1 MIAALLSIL
10 IAAPVYGYDVLGVA
24 KYCSTYLRAPQLPA
38 VSTLMGTFG
47 DPLPCIEQRIQQ
59 GGLTDVQIDLI
70 DGTCWRNKNC
80 EPGVPRPDD
89 KRAIKARAAQVSAL
103 SKKYSGVTFWL
114 SPVLEHDIKD
124 AKTVVNNCAIA
135 LSACSTCQCINSP
148 FSGAKPPQLKLE
160 LHGNETSAYSVS
172 NDGASLF
179 DSNSVRY
186 RQSGTNYVYAWFPEM
201 NLRYSGEKTFT
212 PPSKRTCKPSAELFK
227 QAYLLLQ
234 EPEAKVEAPSVCES
248 TRDVT
253 SDEIWKTNAESYCND
268 DVRGNKPLYI
278 SKLKGSRYPIIS
290 KTGTEI
296 ACIKLYG
303 SYSGKPGY
311 NRHYV
316 GSCSGESPTKLYEEA
331 GGEWAF
337 IRDSKRCIRVNT
349 IRRLGSFR

>member
-1 MIAALLSIL
+1 MIATLLSI
-10 IAAPVYGYDVLGVA
+10 IFAAPVYGYDVLGVA
-24 KYCSTYLRAPQLPA
+24 KYCDTYLKAPLLPA

-47 DPLPCIEQRIQQ
+47 DPLPCIEQRIQR
-59 GGLTDVQIDLI
+59 GGLTDVQIDVI
-70 DGTCWRNKNC
+70 DGTCWRNRNC
-80 EPGVPRPDD
+80 EPGVPKPTDTKSLKLRV
-89 KRAIKARAAQVSAL
+89 ARVNVLA
-103 SKKYSGVTFWL
+103 KKYPSVTFWI

-124 AKTVVNNCAIA
+124 PKVVIGLCGSA
-135 LSACSTCQCINSP
+135 LSECPSCQCINSP
-148 FSGAKPPQLKLE
+148 FSGAKPPALKLE
-160 LHGNETSAYSVS
+160 LHGNDTRAYSVS

-186 RQSGTNYVYAWFPEM
+186 RESGTNYVYAWFPEM
-201 NLRYSGEKTFT
+201 NLRYSGEKTFI

-227 QAYLLLQ
+227 QAYLVLQ
-234 EPEAKVEAPSVCES
+234 EPEAKAEAPASCES

-278 SKLKGSRYPIIS
+278 SKLKGTKYPIIS

-303 SYSGKPGY
+303 PYSGKPGY
-311 NRHYV
+311 NRHYI
-316 GSCSGESPTKLYEEA
+316 GSCSGDSPVQLYNKA

-337 IRDSKRCIRVNT
+337 IKNGKTCIRVNA
-349 IRRLGSFR
+349 IRRLGSYR